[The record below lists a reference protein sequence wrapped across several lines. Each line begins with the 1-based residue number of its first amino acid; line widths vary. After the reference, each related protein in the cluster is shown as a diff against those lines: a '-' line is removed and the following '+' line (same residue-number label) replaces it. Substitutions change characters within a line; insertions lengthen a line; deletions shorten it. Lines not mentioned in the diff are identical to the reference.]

1 MNMTTLCVSDYDY
14 AYDTE
19 LFVVVLFILVVFC
32 SFISGQVFGN
42 WNVTKTEQKKDLL
55 ICCSFLD

>member
-1 MNMTTLCVSDYDY
+1 MNMATLCVSDYDY

-42 WNVTKTEQKKDLL
+42 WNVTKTE
-55 ICCSFLD
+55 